1 MNVILIISVIATRVF
16 MFNLMRK
23 IVSIVPAVHLLTES
37 TAKHRGSSG
46 TVP

>member
-23 IVSIVPAVHLLTES
+23 IVSIVPAVHLLTVF
-37 TAKHRGSSG
+37 TAKRKGSSS